1 MLAIVIYIGLFV
13 WGMQTERLGW
23 KPFAAMLG
31 IAAVQAGMGFLILGG
46 TDALRTGAISGITP
60 LILFGSELA
69 IDAIV
74 FFIGYGVGKFRRRG
88 QASHDDVTDTFS

>member
-1 MLAIVIYIGLFV
+1 MLGIIIYIGLFV

-23 KPFAAMLG
+23 KPFATLLG
-31 IAAVQAGMGFLILGG
+31 IAIVQAGIGFLMLGG
-46 TDALRTGAISGITP
+46 TDGLRDGTIAFITP
-60 LILFGSELA
+60 LFLFGFELA

-88 QASHDDVTDTFS
+88 QVSHDDVTDTFS